1 MYSLFRDAIGQEGF
15 LMNLLKNRYLSGFG
29 ESVALMALMMSLT
42 AMSID
47 AILPALPEIGQD
59 LSVQR
64 PNDNQ
69 LIVSLLIFGMAVGQ
83 MVYGPLSDSL
93 GRKSTIYIGF
103 GIYIAGCLLS
113 LTAPLFSIMLAGRI
127 FQGLGAAGPRI
138 VTMAIVR
145 DQYEGRAM
153 ARVMSFVMTVFILV
167 PVIAPS
173 FGQAILLVASWHAIF
188 IAFIALALIAV
199 TWFAIRQPETLAP
212 ARRIRFSPRRIIKG
226 VREVCSIRVSFGYS
240 IAAGFVFGSFIGY
253 LNSAQQIFQGLYGLG
268 VQFPLFFGLTAFSI
282 GSALLLNAR
291 LVMKF
296 GMRLLTRRALTGISI
311 LSSFYFAIAWISN
324 GSPPF
329 WSLIVYLMVTFF
341 GFGILFGNLN
351 AIAMEPLGHIAGVGA
366 AVVGSLSTLI
376 SVPISILIGQCY
388 NETVIPLIGGFSILS
403 IISFF
408 TIRLTEN
415 WKPTTLYE

>member
-1 MYSLFRDAIGQEGF
+1 
-15 LMNLLKNRYLSGFG
+15 MNFLKNRYLNGFG
-29 ESVALMALMMSLT
+29 ETIALMALMMSLPV
-42 AMSID
+42 MSID
-47 AILPALPEIGQD
+47 AILPALTEIGRD
-59 LSVQR
+59 LNVQR
-64 PNDNQ
+64 ANDNQ

-83 MVYGPLSDSL
+83 IVYGPLSDSL
-93 GRKSTIYIGF
+93 GRKPTIYIGF

-113 LTAPLFSIMLAGRI
+113 LTAPLFPIMLLGRI

-153 ARVMSFVMTVFILV
+153 ARVMSFVMTVFIFV

-173 FGQAILLVASWHAIF
+173 FGQAILFVASWHAIF
-188 IAFIALALIAV
+188 IAFIAMALVAV
-199 TWFAIRQPETLAP
+199 TWFAIRQPETLDP
-212 ARRIRFSPRRIIKG
+212 ARRIRFSPRRIVKG
-226 VREVCSIRVSFGYS
+226 AREVCSIRVSFGYS
-240 IAAGFVFGSFIGY
+240 IAAGFIFGSFIGY

-282 GSALLLNAR
+282 GSALFFNAR
-291 LVMKF
+291 LVMRL
-296 GMRLLTRRALTGISI
+296 GMRLLTRRALTGISV
-311 LSSFYFAIAWISN
+311 LSSFYFAVAWAAS

-376 SVPISILIGQCY
+376 SVPIGILIGQCY
-388 NETVIPLIGGFSILS
+388 NETVLPLLGGFSIFS
-403 IISFF
+403 IVSFF
-408 TIRLTEN
+408 AIRWTEN